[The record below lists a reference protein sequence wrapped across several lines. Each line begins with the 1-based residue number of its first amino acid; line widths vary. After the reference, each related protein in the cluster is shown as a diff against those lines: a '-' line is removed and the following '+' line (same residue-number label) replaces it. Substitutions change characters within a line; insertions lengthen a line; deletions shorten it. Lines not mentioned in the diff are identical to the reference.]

1 MSYTIA
7 IVTLLALL
15 VLAAGLGAIVLAFSK
30 LSEGLFLLLKEIYA
44 EPEESERVSRA

>member
-15 VLAAGLGAIVLAFSK
+15 VLAAALAAVVLAFSK
-30 LSEGLFLLLKEIYA
+30 LCEGLFLLLKKIYA
-44 EPEESERVSRA
+44 EPEESKRVSRA